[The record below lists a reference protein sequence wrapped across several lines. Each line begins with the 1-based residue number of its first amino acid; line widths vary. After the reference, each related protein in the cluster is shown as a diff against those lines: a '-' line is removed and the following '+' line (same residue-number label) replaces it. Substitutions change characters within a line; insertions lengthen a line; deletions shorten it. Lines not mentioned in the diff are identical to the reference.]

1 MNELFNLI
9 NNANVP
15 WFLAIGII
23 FLALTI
29 WLIFLQQ
36 IRSFKTAL
44 NNAQNYLKKY
54 EKISS
59 HEQLEELTHFF
70 KQQALFAQHWD
81 AFKQSLIVAQPS
93 AGIYYT
99 QRPTYYFNLQTFV
112 APKMNLALFQ
122 AVPNSL
128 VGIGLFFTFIGLVA
142 ALWFASA
149 GVAAADMEQAKQA
162 LRDLLHAATF
172 KFVTSIAGLLASLV
186 FSWREKAH
194 LYQLQTALND
204 FCDALENRLL
214 SSSLEQLTVQQTQI
228 LQAQQLTQAQ
238 QEAAFSRALQTAI
251 EPLTQAMTGLV
262 EKVGSINQQALETM
276 MLQFSQ
282 QLQGAAGTELRE
294 LTHSLQTL
302 VPTISQMQQGLT
314 QSSQHFNQNM
324 VLASQTLQ
332 ESVKQASEHFLTQ
345 LTETHTQLQQQSQQ
359 KFTEVSTNLTQ
370 INAHLQHLQQSLLEV
385 SQQLNS
391 QLRSAATY
399 SAQCLTEAGTLVNQ
413 QLTTGGGHLAHVLQ
427 ESAVQFTQ
435 AQQQLTQVFDS
446 SSQSFQVITNQL
458 NGLQTRLQQTGEL
471 LATTHAPLQQV
482 AHHLSEAIA
491 QVHDLVAAVN
501 GMSKMLIETSQET
514 TINFSESTQAVTQTW
529 QKYQGHFE
537 RVDEDV
543 SKIFIELSNGLDAY
557 RQQVEHF
564 TGRLEES
571 LTVSVKALGSLI
583 AELVEAIEDLQAVRQ
598 SEKK

>member
-36 IRSFKTAL
+36 IRSFKVAL
-44 NNAQNYLKKY
+44 NNAQNYLKQY
-54 EKISS
+54 ETISS

-70 KQQALFAQHWD
+70 KQQTLFAQHWD
-81 AFKQSLIVAQPS
+81 AFKQSLIVTQSS

-99 QRPTYYFNLQTFV
+99 QRPAYYFNLQTFV

-194 LYQLQTALND
+194 LYQLQTALNN
-204 FCDALENRLL
+204 FCDVLESRFLF
-214 SSSLEQLTVQQTQI
+214 SSLEQITVQQTQI
-228 LQAQQLTQAQ
+228 LQAQQFTQAQ

-251 EPLTQAMTGLV
+251 EPLTQAMTGLI

-282 QLQGAAGTELRE
+282 QLQGAAGAELRE

-302 VPTISQMQQGLT
+302 VPTISQMQQNLT

-345 LTETHTQLQQQSQQ
+345 LTETHIQLQQQSQQ
-359 KFTEVSTNLTQ
+359 KFTELSTNFTQ
-370 INAHLQHLQQSLLEV
+370 INAHLQDLQQGLLE
-385 SQQLNS
+385 
-391 QLRSAATY
+391 
-399 SAQCLTEAGTLVNQ
+399 VNQ
-413 QLTTGGGHLAHVLQ
+413 QLSASGSELATALR
-427 ESAVQFTQ
+427 SGATQFIQ
-435 AQQQLTQVFDS
+435 AQQQLTQTFES
-446 SSQSFQVITNQL
+446 SSQTFQVITNQL
-458 NGLQTRLQQTGEL
+458 NGLQARLKQTGEVL
-471 LATTHAPLQQV
+471 TTTHAPLQQV
-482 AHHLSEAIA
+482 AHHLTEAIA

-543 SKIFIELSNGLDAY
+543 AKIFIELSNGLEAY
-557 RQQVEHF
+557 RQQVEYF
-564 TGRLEES
+564 TGRLEDS

-583 AELVEAIEDLQAVRQ
+583 AELVEAIEDLQAMRQ
-598 SEKK
+598 SEKN

>member
-15 WFLAIGII
+15 WFLAAGII

-36 IRSFKTAL
+36 IRSFKLVL
-44 NNAQNYLKKY
+44 NNAQRYLKHY
-54 EKISS
+54 GKISS
-59 HEQLEELTHFF
+59 KEQFEELNQFF
-70 KQQALFAQHWD
+70 KQQALFAQHWE
-81 AFKQSLIVAQPS
+81 AFSQSLIVTQPS
-93 AGIYYT
+93 TGIYYT
-99 QRPTYYFNLQTFV
+99 QRPAYYFNLHTFV

-128 VGIGLFFTFIGLVA
+128 VGIGLFFTFMGLVA
-142 ALWFASA
+142 ALWFASE

-194 LYQLQTALND
+194 LYQLQTELNYFCAL
-204 FCDALENRLL
+204 LESRLL
-214 SSSLEQLTVQQTQI
+214 FSSLEQLTVQQTQI
-228 LQAQQLTQAQ
+228 LQAQQIAQAQ

-262 EKVGSINQQALETM
+262 AKVGSINQQALETM

-302 VPTISQMQQGLT
+302 VPTISQMQQGLM

-345 LTETHTQLQQQSQQ
+345 ITETHTQLQQQSQQ
-359 KFTEVSTNLTQ
+359 KFTEVSSNLEQ
-370 INAHLQHLQQSLLEV
+370 INVHLQDLQHSLLDV

-413 QLTTGGGHLAHVLQ
+413 QLSASGSALANALQ
-427 ESAVQFTQ
+427 SGATHFIQ
-435 AQQQLTQVFDS
+435 AQQQLTQTFEH
-446 SSQSFQVITNQL
+446 SSQTFQVITTQL
-458 NGLQTRLQQTGEL
+458 NGLQARLQQTGEL
-471 LATTHAPLQQV
+471 LMTTHAPLQQV
-482 AHHLSEAIA
+482 AHHLTEAIA

-501 GMSKMLIETSQET
+501 GMSRMLIETSQET

-543 SKIFIELSNGLDAY
+543 AKIFVELSNGLEAY

-571 LTVSVKALGSLI
+571 LTVSVKALSSLI
-583 AELVEAIEDLQAVRQ
+583 AELVEAIEDLHAARHPI
-598 SEKK
+598 K